1 MAIARMTQ
9 NIMMGRSY
17 QSLQT
22 VSSKLSR
29 SQEQLTT
36 GRVLNRPSDSP
47 TDTTAAMR
55 IRAELSDQ
63 AQYARNAEDGLGF
76 LGQTD
81 STLMSMLDQVR
92 RARDLALQGASAT
105 NQHPQALAA
114 LAAEVDQLREG
125 MVSSANA
132 TYLGRPVFGGLV
144 NGSAAFGSDGG
155 FVGVVGEVNRT
166 VAKDVKVRINVN
178 GPDVFGPD
186 GDNLFQNLA
195 KLSDA
200 LRTGDVDTIRAQV
213 GSLDTA
219 QGRLTSAVSEVGTRM
234 NRLERASQA
243 AEGATLDLT
252 TSLSNIENVD
262 LTKATIDLKMQEV
275 AYQAALS
282 ATARLVQPSLADF
295 LR

>member
-92 RARDLALQGASAT
+92 RARDLALQGSSAT

-144 NGSAAFGSDGG
+144 NGSAAFGADGG
-155 FVGVVGEVNRT
+155 FVGVAGEVNRT

-200 LRTGDVDTIRAQV
+200 LRAGDVDTIRTQI

-234 NRLERASQA
+234 NRLERASRA